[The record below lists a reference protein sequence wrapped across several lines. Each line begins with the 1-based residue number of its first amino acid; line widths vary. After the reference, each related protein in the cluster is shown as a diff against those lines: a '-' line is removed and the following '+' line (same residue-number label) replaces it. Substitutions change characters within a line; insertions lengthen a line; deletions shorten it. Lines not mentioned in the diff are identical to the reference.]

1 MSNTIEIA
9 ERLKGLREIEE
20 VSTAEMAA
28 VCSMSEA
35 DYIKHESGT
44 VDFSVTM
51 LCKCAERLG
60 IDVTALF
67 TGHTPKLKGY
77 SIVRAGEGLKVE
89 RRQSFTYQH
98 LASNFCGRLGEPF
111 MVSAPYS
118 EAEQSKPITLS
129 THEGQEMDYVLDGS
143 LKVSIDGHEDVVNA
157 GDTVYYDSSKP
168 HGMIAIGGKPCKFL
182 AILFKE

>member
-20 VSTAEMAA
+20 ISTAEMAS
-28 VCSMSEA
+28 VCSMSEE
-35 DYIKHESGT
+35 DYIKHETGN

-89 RRQSFTYQH
+89 RRQSFVYQH

-111 MVSAPYS
+111 MVTAPYS
-118 EAEQSKPITLS
+118 YEEQNKPIMLS
-129 THEGQEMDYVLDGS
+129 THAGQEMDYVLEGS
-143 LKVSIDGHEDVVNA
+143 LKISIDGHEDVVNA

-168 HGMIAIGGKPCKFL
+168 HGMIATGGKPCKFL
-182 AILFKE
+182 AILFKA

>member
-98 LASNFCGRLGEPF
+98 LASNFCGSANRLWFPLLIPKRNKLSLSLCQRMKVRKWTTF
-111 MVSAPYS
+111 WT
-118 EAEQSKPITLS
+118 EALKFQST
-129 THEGQEMDYVLDGS
+129 
-143 LKVSIDGHEDVVNA
+143 
-157 GDTVYYDSSKP
+157 DTRTS
-168 HGMIAIGGKPCKFL
+168 
-182 AILFKE
+182 